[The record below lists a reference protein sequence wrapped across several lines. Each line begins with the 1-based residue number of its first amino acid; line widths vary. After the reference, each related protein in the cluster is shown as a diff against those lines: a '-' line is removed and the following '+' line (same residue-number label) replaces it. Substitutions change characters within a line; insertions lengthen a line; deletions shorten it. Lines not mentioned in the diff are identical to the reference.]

1 MSIPAIDGDRLWN
14 TLMEM
19 AHFGATPK
27 GGVCRLALTD
37 EDKAARDLFSRWCAE
52 AGCSVTVDRM
62 GNVFARRSGRDDALP
77 PVVMGSHLDS
87 QPTGGK
93 FDGAYGGLAALEV
106 VRALND
112 AGYETTAPIEVVA
125 WTNEEGSR
133 FPPSMVASGVFAGK
147 FSLAEAHAQTDPDGI
162 TLGDELVRIG
172 YAGEEE
178 VGKHPVH
185 AYFEAHIEQGPALDT
200 SGEQIG
206 VVTDIVG
213 IRDMKITFD
222 GQQNHAGTTPMHLRR
237 DAFQA
242 VSAFN
247 AALNDRLRNVVT
259 PQTVWTIGHVALHPN
274 ASSIVPGR
282 AVFSMQWRDA
292 DADRLGR
299 MEQIIRDTA
308 TEIAAQQGL
317 TVSFGTMLGLEPVA
331 MDPVLRTALEAG
343 AEEVAPGNWRKMP
356 SGALHDA
363 TNVSRKMPV
372 AMLFV
377 PSIGGLSHTFEEDTD
392 EADLAAGVQVLARA
406 VTRLGS
412 VT

>member
-1 MSIPAIDGDRLWN
+1 M
-14 TLMEM
+14 
-19 AHFGATPK
+19 
-27 GGVCRLALTD
+27 
-37 EDKAARDLFSRWCAE
+37 
-52 AGCSVTVDRM
+52 
-62 GNVFARRSGRDDALP
+62 
-77 PVVMGSHLDS
+77 
-87 QPTGGK
+87 
-93 FDGAYGGLAALEV
+93 
-106 VRALND
+106 
-112 AGYETTAPIEVVA
+112 
-125 WTNEEGSR
+125 
-133 FPPSMVASGVFAGK
+133 
-147 FSLAEAHAQTDPDGI
+147 
-162 TLGDELVRIG
+162 
-172 YAGEEE
+172 
-178 VGKHPVH
+178 
-185 AYFEAHIEQGPALDT
+185 
-200 SGEQIG
+200 G
-206 VVTDIVG
+206 VVPDIVG

-259 PQTVWTIGHVALHPN
+259 PQTVWTIGHVTLHPN

-331 MDPVLRTALEAG
+331 MDPTLRTALEAG

-377 PSIGGLSHTFEEDTD
+377 PSIGGLSHTFEEDTS
-392 EADLAAGVQVLARA
+392 EADLVAGVQVLARA